1 MLNPVVE
8 ALRPIAEINIES
20 QVLICIK
27 LSYLISYESADI
39 PFCLGLSVLKSN
51 HPITSFQVL
60 YHTPKSSYSYFDD
73 KLGGNFLSMGDIP
86 FFVCA

>member
-39 PFCLGLSVLKSN
+39 PFV
-51 HPITSFQVL
+51 
-60 YHTPKSSYSYFDD
+60 
-73 KLGGNFLSMGDIP
+73 
-86 FFVCA
+86 